1 MSENVLDRKV
11 IESTD
16 FEEITGKIIGKTDDR
31 PVTLIGGITTAY
43 PLGENELREF
53 FILDKIESKLKS
65 RNVNSEFII
74 LNDTYDGLTESQAK
88 VLSKNGLDYQE
99 NIGEAINRIKCP
111 CSSHQDLAQHFQEVL
126 KRKLRE
132 FDVEFEIKR
141 SEDWQKDEVYERK
154 AKEILEEHDSLK
166 KYLES
171 EYNLNY
177 ERGLFHP
184 ICVKC
189 DSIKDTKFEGFDGDS
204 VQGFC
209 EKCGENFRNKIHSGK
224 FTWKV
229 ECALRWYVND
239 VDFEPFMRNYLS
251 KPSGSF
257 LVTSDILDRFF
268 DEKPPLAL
276 KFAYLP
282 FNKNIPEPSRI
293 LPEGPFRRLMT
304 ENIYENNISE
314 ERLVKLASDYS
325 YPSGIRFLDASRILS
340 FLDLSDLDDYI
351 CEAIEEELLGVE
363 ENETDNHCKKL
374 VRFSDKVGFTG
385 KYEKSTEISDIEN
398 KKDVIDILDADKPIA
413 FLHNNIEPK
422 RKDEVCRDVYKALLE
437 RDSGC
442 SLSTLIE
449 IYPEKELE
457 DVKRRLEEN

>member
-1 MSENVLDRKV
+1 LSENVLDRKV
-11 IESTD
+11 IKSTD
-16 FEEITGKIIGKTDDR
+16 FEEITGKIIGRTDDR

-65 RNVNSEFII
+65 KNIESKFII
-74 LNDTYDGLTESQAK
+74 LNDTYDGLTGSQAK
-88 VLSKNGLDYQE
+88 VLSKNGLDYQD

-111 CSSHQDLAQHFQEVL
+111 CSDHQDLAQHFQEVL
-126 KRKLRE
+126 KKKLRE
-132 FDVEFEIKR
+132 FDIEFKIER

-171 EYNLNY
+171 EYDLNY

-189 DSIKDTKFEGFDGDS
+189 GNIKDTRFEGFDGES
-204 VQGFC
+204 IQGFC
-209 EKCGENFRNKIHSGK
+209 EKCGESFENGIHSGK
-224 FTWKV
+224 FTWKI

-268 DEKPPLAL
+268 EEEPPLAL

-293 LPEGPFRRLMT
+293 LPEKLFRSLMT
-304 ENIYENNISE
+304 ENIYEDNISE
-314 ERLVKLASDYS
+314 ERLVKLASEYS

-340 FLDLSDLDDYI
+340 FLDLNDLEGYLLESI
-351 CEAIEEELLGVE
+351 GEELLGIE
-363 ENETDNHCKKL
+363 ENGVRDHCKKL
-374 VRFSDKVGFTG
+374 VKFSNKIDFTG
-385 KYEKSTEISDIEN
+385 KYEKSKELSNIEN
-398 KKDVIDILDADKPIA
+398 KKDVLEILAADNPIE
-413 FLHNNIEPK
+413 FLHNNIESK
-422 RKDEVCRDVYKALLE
+422 RKDEVCRDVYRALLE

-449 IYPEKELE
+449 IYPEKDLE